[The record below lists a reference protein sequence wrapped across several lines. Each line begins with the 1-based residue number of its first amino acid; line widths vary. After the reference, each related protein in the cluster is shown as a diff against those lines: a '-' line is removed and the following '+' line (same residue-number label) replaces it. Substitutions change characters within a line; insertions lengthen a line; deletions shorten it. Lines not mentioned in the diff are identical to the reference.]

1 MSEVCQPGVEDWGLP
16 AWCVDYDLGA
26 GSFLQLA
33 VELFILVLIFAIS
46 FAYFDWRKK
55 RRNQKTMIAKMEE
68 ERPKSALHEYRKV

>member
-33 VELFILVLIFAIS
+33 VELLILVLIFMLS
-46 FAYFDWRKK
+46 FAYFDWKKKRKK
-55 RRNQKTMIAKMEE
+55 QKAMILKMEE
-68 ERPKSALHEYRKV
+68 ETSKSALHEYRKV